1 MKHVIKIMKKILDLF
16 MKFLI
21 AFSIILAL
29 LAIIKPELIKDF
41 IEWMRE
47 IIYLMWNYN
56 YIIIFITSLIESFP
70 VLWVVVPGQN
80 ILLIVWWFFS
90 NIDVKNL
97 YYVIIIA
104 SIWAILSNYIWY
116 LLWKYYWDLFFKKYW
131 LWFWIWQTEAKY
143 LKSWIKKWW
152 AWWIIL
158 WKFHNLTRAFVP
170 FIAGSMWMKH
180 RTFIIYNIIWS
191 IIRATTIVILWVLF
205 AEFYETIID
214 YFWYIMIWIMIIT
227 WLYIWKYKKKEFM
240 KYMEEKNKE
249 IEEMN
254 K

>member
-1 MKHVIKIMKKILDLF
+1 MKKILDLF

-21 AFSIILAL
+21 VSSIILAL
-29 LAIIKPELIKDF
+29 LTIFKPELIKDF

-47 IIYLMWNYN
+47 IIYIMWNYN

-143 LKSWIKKWW
+143 LKNWIKKWW

-205 AEFYETIID
+205 AKTYETVVD
-214 YFWYIMIWIMIIT
+214 YFWYIMMWIMIIT
-227 WLYIWKYKKKEFM
+227 WLYIWKYKKKEFL